1 MAYPV
6 VLNGVEGEQFNNYD
20 ARRWPLGTRMAL
32 QDGRRF
38 AFCDAAGTALVAG
51 RLQQSAVP
59 SGNFDTLVTPTSQV
73 VGDRSVAITTGA
85 TATTAG
91 VFDGGSL
98 VPEAAAGAGDGFLYI
113 IDDGVPVIGTT
124 SNGDIPL
131 AAGYGLQTVITAGSD
146 TITLLKNPYQDLV
159 ITPTPNTALVVGVAT
174 SAIPASNWGW
184 VQTWGPAAVL
194 VDGTEVMGG
203 RVSASG
209 TVGTPADGSVMA
221 SGIIITATNPTIAQM
236 GELLEVGWVME
247 IAPDTGLGT
256 VFLKIS

>member
-20 ARRWPLGTRMAL
+20 SRRWPLGTRMAL

-38 AFCDAAGTALVAG
+38 AFCDAAGTVLVPG
-51 RLQQSAVP
+51 RVQQSAVP
-59 SGNFDTLVTPTSQV
+59 DGEFDTLVTPTSQV
-73 VGDRSVAITTGA
+73 VGDRSVAITTGS

-131 AAGYGLQTVITAGSD
+131 AAGYGLQTVITAGTD
-146 TITLLKNPYQDLV
+146 TITLLKNPYQDLL
-159 ITPTPNTALVVGVAT
+159 ICPAPPEALVAGIAS

-194 VDGTEVMGG
+194 VTGTEVIGG

-209 TVGTPADGSVMA
+209 TVTNTTGAIEATGVL
-221 SGIIITATNPTIAQM
+221 IITTAPTIAQM
-236 GELLEVGWVME
+236 SEILEVGWCME
-247 IAPDTGLGT
+247 IAPTTGLGT